1 MLTTMTNALQVFM
14 NEQFGELQVCTIN
27 GKEYFGATS
36 TATMLGYANP
46 HDAIGRH
53 CKKNGVVK
61 HEVIDNMGRTQE
73 INLITEGNLYRL
85 IAKSKLPKAVEFESW
100 VFDEVLPTIRKTG
113 GFIAD
118 PETMVNT
125 YFNTLDDNHKGLVLG
140 LFQNVKAQQQII
152 NDQKQEIDHKTDI
165 ISGLIEDIPLASK
178 RQILNRVVM
187 KCSNFND
194 RWKELYKVFELSYHC
209 KINNRME
216 SYNKTHKSKLRSKL
230 EYIEEIGMIDE
241 LYSIACKLYEN
252 EVNILVQ
259 EMYKLHEVEFV
270 Q

>member
-1 MLTTMTNALQVFM
+1 MTTMTTELQVFM
-14 NEQFGELQVCTIN
+14 NEQFGELQICTIN

-53 CKKNGVVK
+53 CKKDGVVK
-61 HEVIDNMGRTQE
+61 HEVIDNMGRKQE

-85 IAKSKLPKAVEFESW
+85 IARSKLPSAEKFESW
-100 VFDEVLPTIRKTG
+100 VFDIVLPTIRKTG
-113 GFIAD
+113 GFVAD
-118 PETMVNT
+118 PEQFINT
-125 YFNTLDDNHKGLVLG
+125 YLPFADEPTKLLFKSTLAVITNQNGIIAKQQNDIDYKSDIIKGLV
-140 LFQNVKAQQQII
+140 
-152 NDQKQEIDHKTDI
+152 
-165 ISGLIEDIPLASK
+165 EDIPLASK

-194 RWKELYKVFELSYHC
+194 RWSELYKAFELKY
-209 KINNRME
+209 KTRINARME
-216 SYNKTHKSKLRSKL
+216 FYNKTHKSKLRSKL

-252 EVNILVQ
+252 EVNVLVE
-259 EMYKLHEVEFV
+259 EMYRLHEIV
-270 Q
+270 